1 MSNHTLLTIGAFI
14 LLTSILLGFYR
25 LLGATGDDI
34 TNAQDLILA
43 TTIATSYVEMAQGLA
58 FDEVTD
64 STSAA
69 IGNPS
74 IMTASSLLGPET
86 GDDSI
91 AVFDDFDDFNRLV
104 AERTATGTNKRFT
117 TSFRVNYVRPD
128 NVDSY
133 STSQTFTKRLD
144 LKTWRSYPKA
154 SSGETIDTL
163 RMSIVVGYFHFD

>member
-43 TTIATSYVEMAQGLA
+43 TTIATSYVELAQGLS

-64 STSAA
+64 TTSAA

-74 IMTASSLLGPET
+74 IMTSASQLGPEA

-91 AVFDDFDDFNRLV
+91 AVFNDFDDFNRLV
-104 AERTATGTNKRFT
+104 VEKAATGTNKRFT

-133 STSQTFTKRLD
+133 STSQTYTKRLD
-144 LKTWRSYPKA
+144 LKTWRSYPTPT
-154 SSGETIDTL
+154 SNETVDTL